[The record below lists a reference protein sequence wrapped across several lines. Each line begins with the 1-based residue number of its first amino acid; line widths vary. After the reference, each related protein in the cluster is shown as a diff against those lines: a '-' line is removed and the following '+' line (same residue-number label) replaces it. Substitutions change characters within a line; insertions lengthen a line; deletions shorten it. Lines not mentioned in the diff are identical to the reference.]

1 MLINILILIL
11 IIILIYQIFLA
22 NNKLFKNIEGL
33 ATTDSSD
40 NTNIFDAVMSNANE
54 VQDKL
59 LGPTY
64 PYYKNIKTPS
74 EIGMTDNGSLSA
86 LTSDINGLINYM
98 SVLVEGKSTASATGG
113 PLGNKFFLQTG
124 AKCNDVAT
132 NTEVDRFIY
141 INNVP
146 EGNIPF
152 ISGGLGVNFS
162 EFKGLIPG
170 SMSNLNALNPFAIL
184 QSFMS
189 GSTPDC
195 QQLTMETIDINNNKS
210 TETHF
215 ITLVDIQNMD
225 PCSFPDKINP
235 KTNDKCRETFQN
247 NNNYENSE
255 NKLPQDLL
263 SQTYVLSLSLLTIF
277 LFYKI
282 MEKSF
287 Q

>member
-22 NNKLFKNIEGL
+22 NNNSFKNIEGL
-33 ATTDSSD
+33 TTTDSSG
-40 NTNIFDAVMSNANE
+40 NTNIFDAVMTNANE

-74 EIGMTDNGSLSA
+74 EIGMTDQGSLSA

-98 SVLVEGKSTASATGG
+98 SVLVEGKSSASATGG
-113 PLGNKFFLQTG
+113 PLGNKFFLKTG
-124 AKCNDVAT
+124 AKCKDVAT
-132 NTEVDRFIY
+132 NNEVDRYIY
-141 INNVP
+141 IDNVP

-195 QQLTMETIDINNNKS
+195 QELTMQTIDINNNKS
-210 TETHF
+210 SETHF
-215 ITLVDIQNMD
+215 VTLVDIQNMD

-235 KTNDKCRETFQN
+235 RTNDKCRETFQN
-247 NNNYENSE
+247 NISYDNGE
-255 NKLPQDLL
+255 NKLPPDFL
-263 SQTYVLSLSLLTIF
+263 SQTYILSLSLLTIF

-282 MEKSF
+282 MEKSHK
-287 Q
+287 

>member
-1 MLINILILIL
+1 MLTNILILIL

-33 ATTDSSD
+33 DTTDSSG

-74 EIGMTDNGSLSA
+74 ELGMTDNGSLSA
-86 LTSDINGLINYM
+86 LASDINGLINYM
-98 SVLVEGKSTASATGG
+98 SVLVEGKSNASVTGG
-113 PLGNKFFLQTG
+113 PLGNKFFLKTG
-124 AKCNDVAT
+124 AKCKDVAT
-132 NTEVDRFIY
+132 NNEEDRYIYVD
-141 INNVP
+141 NVP

-152 ISGGLGVNFS
+152 LSQGTGVNFS

-170 SMSNLNALNPFAIL
+170 SMGNLNALNPFAIL

-195 QQLTMETIDINNNKS
+195 QELTMQTIDINNNKS

-215 ITLVDIQNMD
+215 VTLVDIQNMD

-235 KTNDKCRETFQN
+235 KTNDECRETFRN